1 MLFENFSHGF
11 SLLDISQYEAVKYQK
26 KKKKM
31 FWLYSLIKSFI
42 VKYET

>member
-26 KKKKM
+26 KKKK
-31 FWLYSLIKSFI
+31 SFGYI
-42 VKYET
+42 H